1 MMKEFYLCCNLYNF
15 YEFIALKCRCS
26 IIYIHCMCLFF
37 STRATNC
44 FHINIFVHVFPYVNK
59 WYMLYLVYPHL
70 NLSVHFHPN
79 DNLTNLTV
87 SFSLRYR
94 DFIQATRDDIEALHS
109 RTVDQTT
116 TSQVRTETLGS
127 TSNGKNTL
135 TPIKHTANIT

>member
-1 MMKEFYLCCNLYNF
+1 
-15 YEFIALKCRCS
+15 
-26 IIYIHCMCLFF
+26 
-37 STRATNC
+37 
-44 FHINIFVHVFPYVNK
+44 
-59 WYMLYLVYPHL
+59 MLYLVYPHL
-70 NLSVHFHPN
+70 NLSVHIFTKCTHFHPK
-79 DNLTNLTV
+79 DNLTV

>member
-1 MMKEFYLCCNLYNF
+1 
-15 YEFIALKCRCS
+15 
-26 IIYIHCMCLFF
+26 
-37 STRATNC
+37 
-44 FHINIFVHVFPYVNK
+44 
-59 WYMLYLVYPHL
+59 MLYLVYPHL

-127 TSNGKNTL
+127 TSNGKT
-135 TPIKHTANIT
+135 H